1 MTKYITQIS
10 KEDFRKIFPYYPL
23 DKSSSSFPQVVA
35 IIDDS
40 YPSLPNHPIEHVNI
54 LKVKHVYST
63 RDYWEVLPHGKTKR
77 ERIPKRYT
85 NAIYLI
91 EED

>member
-1 MTKYITQIS
+1 MRTYITQIA
-10 KEDFRKIFPYYPL
+10 KEDFINIFPNFQL
-23 DKSSSSFPQVVA
+23 DESPSSFPQVVA
-35 IIDDS
+35 IIS
-40 YPSLPNHPIEHVNI
+40 NTYPALPNHTISNINI
-54 LKVKHVYST
+54 LNVKHVYST

-85 NAIYLI
+85 DAIYLI